1 MHVKLPTLNMHVN
14 FYSRVKIRNMHLDK
28 LCNSPKSNHDLIKR
42 INETYRKKSL
52 EAYIVI
58 VNDIGVE
65 AKQLFGNVN
74 IIPSRFAARHDVY
87 IR

>member
-52 EAYIVI
+52 AATRIHCDRQRYRGGSKTIV
-58 VNDIGVE
+58 
-65 AKQLFGNVN
+65 
-74 IIPSRFAARHDVY
+74 R
-87 IR
+87 